1 MVKFLPFSKDCPFS
15 VVVSIL
21 VKGTKGPGF
30 KSRTGNNFF
39 HMFKSHSEHFYVFLV
54 SSSHISGLS
63 NEISFDPKF
72 VGVIEI
78 LGKKRQLFLHKTVRF

>member
-30 KSRTGNNFF
+30 KSWTGNNFF
-39 HMFKSHSEHFYVFLV
+39 HMFKSHSEHFYVFLA
-54 SSSHISGLS
+54 STSHISGLS
-63 NEISFDPKF
+63 NEILFVSEFPVVPDIFD
-72 VGVIEI
+72 
-78 LGKKRQLFLHKTVRF
+78 KTVRGV

>member
-30 KSRTGNNFF
+30 KSRRGNNFF
-39 HMFKSHSEHFYVFLV
+39 HMFKSHSEHFYVFLA

-72 VGVIEI
+72 VGVKEI
-78 LGKKRQLFLHKTVRF
+78 LGKNVNFFLIKQ